1 MATHSSILAL
11 KIPWTEEPGGLKS
24 MGLQRV
30 RHVLVTEHA
39 HLSCIHKYTHVYTT
53 AYTFGSTPVTFTLLI
68 YFSLLCSYNIF
79 HYSIVIKCFLT

>member
-1 MATHSSILAL
+1 MVLAL

-39 HLSCIHKYTHVYTT
+39 HLSYIT
-53 AYTFGSTPVTFTLLI
+53 AYTFGSTSVTFTLLI
-68 YFSLLCSYNIF
+68 YFSLLCNYNIF
-79 HYSIVIKCFLT
+79 HYSIVIECFLI